1 MRLKL
6 NHTAKMGNKP
16 KMNPNDRI
24 AMIRAQAE
32 IALSAI
38 RECDPEN
45 ASSRVNNQ
53 RQAQLAVETILAL
66 AETPDPA

>member
-1 MRLKL
+1 
-6 NHTAKMGNKP
+6 
-16 KMNPNDRI
+16 MNPNDRI